1 MDRTSSAVLV
11 APRRIELQ
19 SFPLPRTGPD
29 DGLLRVLGTGIC
41 GSDWAP
47 YAGTWMTELPPLVL
61 GHEVVGEV
69 VAIGARAAHRWGVA
83 EGDRI
88 VLEESIPCQH
98 CRLCRTGRSHMCDP
112 MHTPDGL
119 RYGLT
124 PSSLAPHLWGGFGEY
139 VYLHPRSVV
148 HRISTDVPV
157 EVAPLF
163 IPISNGIRW
172 IERDGGC
179 RIGDTVV
186 ILGPGQHGLGCV
198 IGAGLAGA
206 GTTIVVGTAR
216 DDARLALAASLGA
229 DHVVRAEDGP
239 LDEQIAALTG
249 GQMADV
255 VVDVTAGSSGALAE
269 AVSVARVGG
278 TVIVAGSRE
287 MAPATGFRPD
297 LLFFKELTV
306 KGVYGHDYTSVRRA
320 IAVIESG
327 TLPLAGLCTHT
338 FGLGEVDQA
347 LRTLGGEGDP
357 TAVHI
362 TVVPQRS

>member
-1 MDRTSSAVLV
+1 MERTNSAVLV

-19 SFPLPRTGPD
+19 SFPLPRIGSD
-29 DGLLRVLGTGIC
+29 DGLLRVLATGIC

-69 VAIGARAAHRWGVA
+69 VEIGGQAARRWGVA
-83 EGDRI
+83 VGDRV

-98 CRLCRTGRSHMCDP
+98 CRLCRTGRTHMCDP

-139 VYLHPRSVV
+139 VYLHPRSVL
-148 HRISTDVPV
+148 HRISSSVPID
-157 EVAPLF
+157 VAPLF

-198 IGAGLAGA
+198 VGAGLAGA

-216 DDARLALAASLGA
+216 DHARLKLAADLGA
-229 DHVVRAEDGP
+229 DHVVCIDDGP
-239 LDEQIAALTG
+239 LQEQISLLTG

-255 VVDVTAGSSGALAE
+255 VVDVTAGAPGALGD
-269 AVSVARVGG
+269 AVSVAGVGA

-287 MAPATGFRPD
+287 MVPATGFRPD
-297 LLFFKELTV
+297 ELFFKEVTV
-306 KGVYGHDYTSVRRA
+306 KGVYGHDYMSVERA
-320 IAVIESG
+320 IAVIASG
-327 TLPLAGLCTHT
+327 SMPLGAMCTHT
-338 FGLGEVDQA
+338 FGLDQVDAA
-347 LRTLGGEGDP
+347 LRTLGGEGDDE
-357 TAVHI
+357 AVHI
-362 TVVPQRS
+362 TVVPG